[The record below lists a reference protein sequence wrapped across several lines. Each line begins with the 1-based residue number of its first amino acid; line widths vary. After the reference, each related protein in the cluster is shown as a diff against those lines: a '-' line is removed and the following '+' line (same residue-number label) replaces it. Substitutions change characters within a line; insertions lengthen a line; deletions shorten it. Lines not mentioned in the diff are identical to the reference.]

1 MEGFCEKRERENG
14 RNGYI
19 ELCRFIFAFCIVSHH
34 FMLLPTGPEHVPLI
48 GGYIG
53 TDFFFILSGF
63 FLYAAA
69 REDTDG
75 KTTVEVVCKKFKKI
89 FPYFLVSWLI
99 AFAVNTVKTQPGVFR
114 GFYNLLAG
122 IPQLFLLTMTGIAN
136 GQSAPNAYV
145 GTSWYLSALM
155 VGMIAVYP
163 LMRRY
168 RETFVAA
175 FAPLIAVF
183 CYGYFMVVNGNI
195 GVVNQF
201 TFCKLGVFRA
211 IAGLCLGGFCY
222 WIAQKLKGM
231 RLTKIGQTMA
241 SSLQIAL
248 IFLSLL
254 LMEFYRGHNDSLQ
267 IGIFVCLIVISMGF
281 DTAVNRFFAGP
292 VTAFLGR
299 FSMAIFLS
307 QSVTYMYGV
316 LPYPEDWRL
325 CYAVHYGYVL
335 CASLLVYYSVALLR
349 RAALWEKIK
358 ELLFAN
364 GKQQG

>member
-1 MEGFCEKRERENG
+1 MEGFCEKRENG

-19 ELCRFIFAFCIVSHH
+19 ELCRFIFALCIVSHH

-99 AFAVNTVKTQPGVFR
+99 AFAVNTVKTQPVIFR

-168 RETFVAA
+168 RETFAA
-175 FAPLIAVF
+175 AVAPLIAVF

-358 ELLFAN
+358 SLLFAN